1 MGRMKALYS
10 MGGFQRRQSL
20 AGLEITIKDYFFD
33 RELVQELLDKEGR
46 DELNRMG
53 ARIRKVARS
62 SIKRKGKARKPPKNV
77 DGRAYQRW
85 LEEQKNKP
93 RSAPGQPVFQHT
105 DHPSINPKNIW
116 YAFDGADSVVVG
128 MGKTLARSGAPVP
141 KEIEFG
147 SEKYAKN
154 PRRRIR
160 KLGGGGEVRVGG
172 RVGRTSKRAVK
183 TRVGDVMVT
192 YATLR
197 TAAQVAKANAINEGL
212 YGPWTFRVKTAPR
225 PVMAPALEKAAQY
238 GYGFTGRLVG
248 GSAE

>member
-1 MGRMKALYS
+1 MGMMKNLALIP
-10 MGGFQRRQSL
+10 GFNQRRAM
-20 AGLEITIKDYFFD
+20 AGLEVTIKDYFFD
-33 RELVQELLDKEGR
+33 REAVQDLLDEEGR
-46 DELNRMG
+46 SELNRMG

-62 SIKRKGKARKPPKNV
+62 SIKRKGRARKPPKNV

-85 LEEQKNKP
+85 LDEQKNKP
-93 RSAPGQPVFQHT
+93 RSAPGEPVFQHT

-116 YAFDGADSVVVG
+116 YAFDGSDSVVVG
-128 MGKTLARSGAPVP
+128 MGKTLSRSGAPVP

-192 YATLR
+192 YAKLR
-197 TAAQVAKANAINEGL
+197 TAAQVAHANAINEGL

-225 PVMAPALEKAAQY
+225 PVMGPALEKAAEY

-248 GSAE
+248 SES